1 MQLVLESLP
10 FRAVFIMRLVLES
23 MHGISRLC
31 AGYERL
37 GGTSRV
43 AKSAIMSNEFFFML
57 PIASLNLLSIR
68 PHDCFNHWAQPTAK
82 SAKVASDIY
91 HNHQQ
96 PQPC

>member
-10 FRAVFIMRLVLES
+10 FRAVFIMRLALES

-43 AKSAIMSNEFFFML
+43 AKSAIMSNE
-57 PIASLNLLSIR
+57 
-68 PHDCFNHWAQPTAK
+68 TAK
-82 SAKVASDIY
+82 GIFLHVTNSQLESSEHPSA
-91 HNHQQ
+91 
-96 PQPC
+96 

>member
-10 FRAVFIMRLVLES
+10 FRAVSIMRLVSEP

-43 AKSAIMSNEFFFML
+43 AKSAIMSNE
-57 PIASLNLLSIR
+57 
-68 PHDCFNHWAQPTAK
+68 TAK
-82 SAKVASDIY
+82 GIFLHVTNSQLESSEHPSA
-91 HNHQQ
+91 
-96 PQPC
+96 